1 MHVYH
6 SQQNTKQY
14 YFLWISWCVPI
25 NLDIW
30 KVLYAERCVAFF
42 KFVLCL
48 TNTKKKART
57 SGNQYNLL
65 KKGYIVKSV
74 VTSNRYLDKFIT
86 HHEIDYKYLNNSLLY
101 LTRTCIINTVS
112 IPLFIP
118 ISFGEVNQLLLN
130 TLFQFI
136 EHWFFFVSFFQQWS
150 ILRKRVREPLT
161 LVFIFHTFKNLK
173 CKVLH
178 FNM

>member
-1 MHVYH
+1 MHNDALH
-6 SQQNTKQY
+6 S
-14 YFLWISWCVPI
+14 L
-25 NLDIW
+25 NLFYVLQIRRKRLEHQETDII
-30 KVLYAERCVAFF
+30 F
-42 KFVLCL
+42 
-48 TNTKKKART
+48 
-57 SGNQYNLL
+57 L

-86 HHEIDYKYLNNSLLY
+86 HHEIDYKYLNYSLLY

-173 CKVLH
+173 CKVLP

>member
-1 MHVYH
+1 MHIDALH
-6 SQQNTKQY
+6 S
-14 YFLWISWCVPI
+14 L
-25 NLDIW
+25 NLFY
-30 KVLYAERCVAFF
+30 VLQIRRKRLEHQE
-42 KFVLCL
+42 
-48 TNTKKKART
+48 TNIIF
-57 SGNQYNLL
+57 L

-86 HHEIDYKYLNNSLLY
+86 HHEIDYKYLNYSLLY

-136 EHWFFFVSFFQQWS
+136 EHWFFFVSFFQKWS

-161 LVFIFHTFKNLK
+161 LIFIFILLK
-173 CKVLH
+173 I
-178 FNM
+178 

>member
-1 MHVYH
+1 MHNDALH
-6 SQQNTKQY
+6 S
-14 YFLWISWCVPI
+14 L
-25 NLDIW
+25 NLFYVLQIRRKRLEHQETDII
-30 KVLYAERCVAFF
+30 F
-42 KFVLCL
+42 
-48 TNTKKKART
+48 
-57 SGNQYNLL
+57 L

-86 HHEIDYKYLNNSLLY
+86 HHEIDYKYLNYSLLY
-101 LTRTCIINTVS
+101 LTRTIIINTVS

-173 CKVLH
+173 CKVYTLICKHLH
-178 FNM
+178 INTCL

>member
-1 MHVYH
+1 MHNDALH
-6 SQQNTKQY
+6 S
-14 YFLWISWCVPI
+14 L
-25 NLDIW
+25 NLFY
-30 KVLYAERCVAFF
+30 VLQIRRKRLEHQE
-42 KFVLCL
+42 
-48 TNTKKKART
+48 TNIIF
-57 SGNQYNLL
+57 L
-65 KKGYIVKSV
+65 KKGYIVKSF

>member
-1 MHVYH
+1 MHNDALH
-6 SQQNTKQY
+6 S
-14 YFLWISWCVPI
+14 L
-25 NLDIW
+25 NLFY
-30 KVLYAERCVAFF
+30 VLQIRRKRLEHQE
-42 KFVLCL
+42 
-48 TNTKKKART
+48 TNIIF
-57 SGNQYNLL
+57 L
-65 KKGYIVKSV
+65 KKGYIVKSF

-150 ILRKRVREPLT
+150 IPRKRVREPLT

>member
-1 MHVYH
+1 MTFERFYMHNDALH
-6 SQQNTKQY
+6 S
-14 YFLWISWCVPI
+14 L
-25 NLDIW
+25 NLFYVLQIRRKRLEHQETDII
-30 KVLYAERCVAFF
+30 F
-42 KFVLCL
+42 
-48 TNTKKKART
+48 
-57 SGNQYNLL
+57 L

-86 HHEIDYKYLNNSLLY
+86 HHEIDYKYLNYSLLY

>member
-1 MHVYH
+1 MHNDALH
-6 SQQNTKQY
+6 S
-14 YFLWISWCVPI
+14 L
-25 NLDIW
+25 NLFY
-30 KVLYAERCVAFF
+30 VLRIRRNRLEHQE
-42 KFVLCL
+42 
-48 TNTKKKART
+48 TNIIF
-57 SGNQYNLL
+57 L

-86 HHEIDYKYLNNSLLY
+86 HHEIDYKYLNYSLLY

>member
-1 MHVYH
+1 MHNDALH
-6 SQQNTKQY
+6 S
-14 YFLWISWCVPI
+14 L
-25 NLDIW
+25 NLFY
-30 KVLYAERCVAFF
+30 VLQIRRKRLEHQE
-42 KFVLCL
+42 
-48 TNTKKKART
+48 TNIIF
-57 SGNQYNLL
+57 L

-74 VTSNRYLDKFIT
+74 VTSNCYLDKFIT
-86 HHEIDYKYLNNSLLY
+86 HHEIDYKYLNYSLLY

-136 EHWFFFVSFFQQWS
+136 EHWFFFMSFFQQWS

>member
-1 MHVYH
+1 MHNDALH
-6 SQQNTKQY
+6 S
-14 YFLWISWCVPI
+14 L
-25 NLDIW
+25 NLFYVLQIRRKRLEHQETDII
-30 KVLYAERCVAFF
+30 F
-42 KFVLCL
+42 
-48 TNTKKKART
+48 
-57 SGNQYNLL
+57 L

>member
-1 MHVYH
+1 MHNDALH
-6 SQQNTKQY
+6 S
-14 YFLWISWCVPI
+14 L
-25 NLDIW
+25 NLFYVLQIRRKRLEHQETDII
-30 KVLYAERCVAFF
+30 F
-42 KFVLCL
+42 
-48 TNTKKKART
+48 
-57 SGNQYNLL
+57 L

-86 HHEIDYKYLNNSLLY
+86 HHEIDYKYLNYSLLY

-161 LVFIFHTFKNLK
+161 LVFIFYTFKNLK

-178 FNM
+178 FNMWKFTH

>member
-1 MHVYH
+1 MHNDALH
-6 SQQNTKQY
+6 S
-14 YFLWISWCVPI
+14 L
-25 NLDIW
+25 NLFY
-30 KVLYAERCVAFF
+30 VLRIRRKRLEHQE
-42 KFVLCL
+42 
-48 TNTKKKART
+48 TNIIF
-57 SGNQYNLL
+57 L

-74 VTSNRYLDKFIT
+74 VTSNCYLDKFIT
-86 HHEIDYKYLNNSLLY
+86 HHEIDYKCLNYSLLY

-136 EHWFFFVSFFQQWS
+136 EHWFIFVSFFEQWS

-161 LVFIFHTFKNLK
+161 LVFNFHTFKNLK

>member
-1 MHVYH
+1 MHNDSLH
-6 SQQNTKQY
+6 S
-14 YFLWISWCVPI
+14 L
-25 NLDIW
+25 NLFYVLQIRRKRLEHQETDII
-30 KVLYAERCVAFF
+30 F
-42 KFVLCL
+42 
-48 TNTKKKART
+48 
-57 SGNQYNLL
+57 L

-86 HHEIDYKYLNNSLLY
+86 HHEIDYKYLNYSLLY

>member
-1 MHVYH
+1 MHNDALH
-6 SQQNTKQY
+6 S
-14 YFLWISWCVPI
+14 L
-25 NLDIW
+25 NLFYVLQIRRKRHEHQETDII
-30 KVLYAERCVAFF
+30 F
-42 KFVLCL
+42 
-48 TNTKKKART
+48 
-57 SGNQYNLL
+57 L

-86 HHEIDYKYLNNSLLY
+86 HHEIDYKYLNYSLLY

-136 EHWFFFVSFFQQWS
+136 EHWFFSCLFFNSGPFYGSVLGNRWHLFLFS
-150 ILRKRVREPLT
+150 ILL
-161 LVFIFHTFKNLK
+161 KN
-173 CKVLH
+173 
-178 FNM
+178 F

>member
-1 MHVYH
+1 MHNDALH
-6 SQQNTKQY
+6 S
-14 YFLWISWCVPI
+14 L
-25 NLDIW
+25 NLFYVLQIRRKRLEHQETDII
-30 KVLYAERCVAFF
+30 F
-42 KFVLCL
+42 
-48 TNTKKKART
+48 
-57 SGNQYNLL
+57 L

-86 HHEIDYKYLNNSLLY
+86 HHEIDYKYLNYSLLY

-178 FNM
+178 FYM

>member
-1 MHVYH
+1 MHNDALH
-6 SQQNTKQY
+6 S
-14 YFLWISWCVPI
+14 L
-25 NLDIW
+25 NLFYVLQIRRKRLEHQETDII
-30 KVLYAERCVAFF
+30 F
-42 KFVLCL
+42 
-48 TNTKKKART
+48 
-57 SGNQYNLL
+57 L

-86 HHEIDYKYLNNSLLY
+86 HHEIDYKYLNYSLLY
-101 LTRTCIINTVS
+101 LTRTCIINAVS